1 MDLFGIGA
9 GELLMIFLVAFLV
22 LGPRK
27 VIDFGKSAGKMVRSV
42 KKASTDLTSSLTHEL
57 EEEERS
63 HTPPPIAEKKEP
75 GNITTEDKPTSKS

>member
-42 KKASTDLTSSLTHEL
+42 KKASTDLTSSLTREL
-57 EEEERS
+57 EEENS

-75 GNITTEDKPTSKS
+75 GNIKTEDKPASKS